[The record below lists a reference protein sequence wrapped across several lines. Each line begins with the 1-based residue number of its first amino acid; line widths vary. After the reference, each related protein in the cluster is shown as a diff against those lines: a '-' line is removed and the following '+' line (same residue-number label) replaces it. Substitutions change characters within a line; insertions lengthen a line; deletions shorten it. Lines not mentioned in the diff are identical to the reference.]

1 MQFGIVVDSQYS
13 KDVDIGRRIDEMV
26 LLTERARDS
35 GYQSL
40 FAVHHYLSSNVT
52 LQPLPTLARLIPHSG
67 TMRLGTGVYFA
78 TVEHPI
84 RLAENT
90 ATIDQLSGGR
100 LILGLGAGYRR
111 EEFAATGVERAT
123 RWSRLAE
130 TVDLVEALWTGEPVD
145 HRGEYFEVRGQR
157 ISVAP
162 AQAAATADL
171 GRRQRADDAVARR
184 RHRRRLARA
193 AQRQG
198 GWAIGNLAA
207 FQAEQERLGRAR
219 PGADVPIMRELFVA
233 DTDAE
238 AEARAVDFV
247 RREYA
252 EVAQHDLD
260 HFVSMFDDLVRKAF
274 LIGSPETIRR
284 RIEELAAA
292 GFDHLIFR
300 VRWADM
306 PVERRRREPRAVR
319 S

>member
-1 MQFGIVVDSQYS
+1 M
-13 KDVDIGRRIDEMV
+13 
-26 LLTERARDS
+26 
-35 GYQSL
+35 
-40 FAVHHYLSSNVT
+40 T

-145 HRGEYFEVRGQR
+145 HRGDAFEVRGQR

-162 AQAAATADL
+162 AQRPRPPIWVGANGPTTLLRAAAI
-171 GRRQRADDAVARR
+171 GDAWLVPPNVKAR
-184 RHRRRLARA
+184 
-193 AQRQG
+193 
-198 GWAIGNLAA
+198 WAIGNLAA
-207 FQAEQERLGRAR
+207 FQAEQERLDRAR

-274 LIGSPETIRR
+274 LIGSPETIRC

-306 PVERRRREPRAVR
+306 PVDARRREPRAVR